1 MKLACDRNDL
11 KGGEVTTEAD
21 GLVETL
27 AALELEG
34 NAFRTTV
41 LSNYLGL
48 DGSTSDGRCANLYAV
63 AFANEK
69 DLVEGDFG
77 IDCEVELLDIEFVA
91 FLNAVLLTAGFDHC
105 VGHGRMGNKV
115 RPPGMGG
122 RGDHHG
128 TTGCAR
134 FFYEISPSFN
144 DSALPAGKMAKKEAL
159 RCRSASMK

>member
-11 KGGEVTTEAD
+11 KGGEVTTETD

-34 NAFRTTV
+34 NAFRPTV
-41 LSNYLGL
+41 LSNHLGL
-48 DGSTSDGRCANLYAV
+48 NGSTSNGRCADLYAV

-105 VGHGRMGNKV
+105 VGHGRMGNKFV
-115 RPPGMGG
+115 HPEWAGG
-122 RGDHHG
+122 EI
-128 TTGCAR
+128 TTGLPGAQD
-134 FFYEISPSFN
+134 FFMKSPSLLMIPCFWWGKWQKKRH
-144 DSALPAGKMAKKEAL
+144 SAAEVPP
-159 RCRSASMK
+159 